1 MYLSDKMPTRKPL
14 RIGMIGYG
22 LMGRAH
28 SNAYRR
34 VNNFFDLE
42 YEPVLQA
49 VCARDQAKAREFA
62 DKWGYA
68 SIESDWHKLIER
80 RYRRDR
86 HLRTEQPA
94 SRHCDRRRRR
104 WQNDPLREAA

>member
-1 MYLSDKMPTRKPL
+1 MPTRKPL

-22 LMGRAH
+22 FMGRAH

-62 DKWGYA
+62 DKWGYG
-68 SIESDWHKLIER
+68 STESDWRKLVE
-80 RYRRDR
+80 RYRAAKEKIVAALFWPPVAPRS
-86 HLRTEQPA
+86 LGSSAQCSRT
-94 SRHCDRRRRR
+94 
-104 WQNDPLREAA
+104 